1 MDRTN
6 VRASLRIVGECFDV
20 QRVTDTLEVTPSR
33 TWNKGEP
40 IRNSGKNYTCT
51 TWIYATESVESQDIN
66 TSIKEI
72 EELFYAKT
80 DMIAALKKQYELYV
94 SIDICI
100 MIENGEPP
108 AIYFEPEFIKF
119 AAEIDATIDVDTYVN

>member
-40 IRNSGKNYTCT
+40 IRNSGKIIHVQRGFMPQNPWNLRT
-51 TWIYATESVESQDIN
+51 
-66 TSIKEI
+66 
-72 EELFYAKT
+72 
-80 DMIAALKKQYELYV
+80 
-94 SIDICI
+94 
-100 MIENGEPP
+100 
-108 AIYFEPEFIKF
+108 
-119 AAEIDATIDVDTYVN
+119 